1 MRTAARVWT
10 LLSRH
15 AFEDGGAVVLVADI
29 DELKG
34 SERAAHDAT
43 RRLSALVA
51 AQREVAELELDLDAA
66 LAHVAGK
73 TQELTGADGAAIYVR
88 EGDSFVPVVAVG
100 NGRDLLPVP
109 AQASLAGTCASGG
122 VPVVSGDIHTDPRTA
137 EVMRDHVGVRSV
149 VMVPMAPDTAPYALI
164 AVVYERPAA
173 FDDVAVETA
182 RVMAEFAAAALRNA
196 REHRTNQ
203 SLVAALAESEQRFRS
218 AIDSSPI
225 GFALCTTDDR
235 YLLVNDAFCRIA
247 GRTREELELLTWRDL
262 THPDDLATDRELAER
277 VLSGAIPHY
286 QTEKRFVRP
295 DGAAVWVRMS
305 LSLIRGEDG
314 KPSFGVAQI
323 QDITEPRLLEQSLR
337 ERERLFR
344 AVFDQSLVGKILFDD
359 AHRVVD
365 ANEAACDLTGLT
377 RRELIGRSID
387 DFAPPDAPFDEVWE
401 QLEREGVVAGETP
414 VVRPDGAVRIVIFSG
429 RRDVQPGLHLTIVQ
443 DMTEQRELEERLRQ
457 GQKMEAVGRLAG
469 GIAHDFNNMLTA
481 IGGYAQLLIAGTE
494 PGSGERRH
502 AELIAGAADRA
513 AALTRQLL
521 AFSRRQVLQPAALDP
536 NEVIRHTRELV
547 TRLIGEDV
555 RLETRLLE
563 STEPVF
569 ADVGQ
574 LEQVIVNLA
583 VNARDAM
590 PQGGLLTIETD
601 TINVDPEQAREAV
614 ATPGRYTRLTISDT
628 GVGMDAETL
637 ERLFEPFYSTKGDNG
652 TGLGLATVYG
662 IVRQSGGFVTVESE
676 PGRGSSFR
684 ILLPATARPATL
696 VEGPSEPEAC
706 DGAAPAGETI
716 LLVEDEEIVRAI
728 VTEMLEERGYV
739 VLAARDGADAVATAA
754 AHEGGID
761 LLVSD
766 VVMPGM
772 SGQEVAARIAE
783 ARPDVRTL
791 FVSGYSEAA
800 VRGQGVLAPG
810 TSFLEKPFSAEDL
823 ARKVRETLDGSVVL
837 I

>member
-1 MRTAARVWT
+1 
-10 LLSRH
+10 
-15 AFEDGGAVVLVADI
+15 
-29 DELKG
+29 
-34 SERAAHDAT
+34 
-43 RRLSALVA
+43 
-51 AQREVAELELDLDAA
+51 
-66 LAHVAGK
+66 
-73 TQELTGADGAAIYVR
+73 
-88 EGDSFVPVVAVG
+88 
-100 NGRDLLPVP
+100 
-109 AQASLAGTCASGG
+109 
-122 VPVVSGDIHTDPRTA
+122 
-137 EVMRDHVGVRSV
+137 
-149 VMVPMAPDTAPYALI
+149 MVPMAPDTAPYALI

-262 THPDDLATDRELAER
+262 THPDDLDADRELAER

-359 AHRVVD
+359 AHRIVD

-513 AALTRQLL
+513 AALTKQLL

-590 PQGGLLTIETD
+590 PQGGVLTIETD

-637 ERLFEPFYSTKGDNG
+637 ERLFEPFYSTKGENG

-684 ILLPATARPATL
+684 ILLPATARPATA
-696 VEGPSEPEAC
+696 GR
-706 DGAAPAGETI
+706 GADRARGLRRRRAGRRDDPA
-716 LLVEDEEIVRAI
+716 R
-728 VTEMLEERGYV
+728 RGRGDR
-739 VLAARDGADAVATAA
+739 ARDRHRDARGARLRRPRGPRRGRRGRDGGGARGRHRPARQRRGHARHERPGGRRPDRRGASGRADALRLR
-754 AHEGGID
+754 
-761 LLVSD
+761 LLRGRRPR
-766 VVMPGM
+766 PG
-772 SGQEVAARIAE
+772 R
-783 ARPDVRTL
+783 ARPRHEL
-791 FVSGYSEAA
+791 PREALLR
-800 VRGQGVLAPG
+800 RGPRPQGPG
-810 TSFLEKPFSAEDL
+810 D
-823 ARKVRETLDGSVVL
+823 ARRQPRPGLTKDFFRK
-837 I
+837 